1 MKKSIVLLVSTVLL
15 LSSCGTYTGSGA
27 YVGGSFGS
35 ILGSAIGGLAGGPRG
50 SDIGTIIGMAGGAA
64 VGAAIGSQAD
74 QQQEVKRQERRARIY
89 HDSNTSRSNIN
100 SNQPYSPSESSE
112 YGGFDSSNSGD
123 DRLYDFSSSDYTG
136 NYSAQA
142 PTSTYP
148 SLSSNVDEIS
158 ESGLEYSPSL
168 EIVNARFVD
177 ANQDNKL
184 NRNETCKVIFSIMNR
199 GTRPIY
205 DVVPT
210 VVEVTGNKHIYIS
223 PNIHVEKIDAGKGIR
238 YTAMV
243 KADSRLKE
251 GYAKFCVSVLHG
263 DKAIS
268 KVNEFTI
275 PTSR

>member
-1 MKKSIVLLVSTVLL
+1 MKKTIVLL
-15 LSSCGTYTGSGA
+15 LSSTLLLGSCGTYTGSGA

-74 QQQEVKRQERRARIY
+74 QQSATNRQERRNRIY
-89 HDSNTSRSNIN
+89 QNSASSSSDYSTQSDTSFN
-100 SNQPYSPSESSE
+100 SNQVS
-112 YGGFDSSNSGD
+112 GFDSSNSGD

-136 NYSAQA
+136 NYSAQT
-142 PTSTYP
+142 PTSSYP
-148 SLSSNVDEIS
+148 SVSSNVSEITDS
-158 ESGLEYSPSL
+158 QLEYCPSL

-199 GTRPIY
+199 GSHPVY

-210 VVEVTGNKHIYIS
+210 VIETTGNKHIYIS

-251 GYAKFCVSVLHG
+251 GEAKFCVSVLHG

-268 KVNEFTI
+268 KVNEFII
-275 PTSR
+275 PTSK